1 MRSLSVTCPATST
14 FGCVGEARER
24 RCLAHAPAAQGCE
37 DFRKGTN
44 VTQHESSKLDLL
56 REQILNGQLSR
67 RAVLK
72 RAMVMGLS
80 APVIAALLAA
90 CGDDDEDDG
99 DDVPAATSTTAGGQA
114 TTAPS
119 EPTATT
125 APDSAASPTIADD
138 DASPTAASGQPV
150 TPVEPGQGRGVG
162 DLVRILLWQAPTI
175 LNSHFAQGD
184 KDTHATSLVL
194 EPLLAIDAEA
204 NFIPVLAAEVP
215 TLENGGIAEDGTSV
229 TYKLKEGVVWSDG
242 EPFSA
247 ADVRFT
253 WEFITNPEAAPTTIA
268 DYDDIEDVEI
278 VDDLTVTVH
287 FKEPV
292 AEWFAPFV
300 TAYGGH
306 ILPMH
311 LLQDF
316 VGAEAVNAPFNLNP
330 IGTGAYKVT
339 EFRPGDV
346 VLYEINESYRDDT
359 RPYFSQ
365 VEVKGGGDA
374 TSAARA
380 AIQTGETDW
389 GWNLQVEKTVLDQI
403 VADADSGELVIT
415 PGQSVERIL
424 INFADPNTEVNGAR
438 SEPSTKHPFLQFKEV
453 RQAFNMSCDR
463 DTIATELYGPAGQAT
478 ANILVSPPAFVSPNT
493 SFVFDV
499 EGAMAALDA
508 AGWTGSPR
516 AKDGVEM
523 SVIYQTTVNPVR
535 QKTQEIIKQSWE
547 EMGIPTELKSI
558 DAGVFFSSDAGN
570 PDTAAHFYADFEMF
584 TNGPASPYP
593 LAYMSNWKS
602 NEPEVDIPQQSN
614 GWLGNNYERWV
625 NEEYNALFLETAAEL
640 DPDAQAELFIALNDL
655 VIEEVVVIPLVHRNG
670 VTGVSKRLRG
680 YARSVYEP
688 DTWDVQNWYFEE

>member
-1 MRSLSVTCPATST
+1 MEQTTVSELG
-14 FGCVGEARER
+14 F
-24 RCLAHAPAAQGCE
+24 
-37 DFRKGTN
+37 
-44 VTQHESSKLDLL
+44 L
-56 REQILNGQLSR
+56 REEVLSGQLSR

-80 APVIAALLAA
+80 APVIAGLLAA
-90 CGDDDEDDG
+90 CGDDDDEPEDTPD
-99 DDVPAATSTTAGGQA
+99 ATATTGGATDPTTTTAAAPQA
-114 TTAPS
+114 
-119 EPTATT
+119 TATT
-125 APDSAASPTIADD
+125 ATGGGAATSPTAATDAASPT
-138 DASPTAASGQPV
+138 TATSAPV
-150 TPVEPGQGRGVG
+150 STVAPGQGRGVG
-162 DLVRILLWQAPTI
+162 DIVRILFWQAPTI
-175 LNSHFAQGD
+175 LNSHFSQGD
-184 KDTHATSLVL
+184 KDTNATSLVL
-194 EPLLAIDAEA
+194 EPLLAIDGEA

-215 TLENGGIAEDGTSV
+215 TLENGGLAEDGTSV
-229 TYKLKEGVVWSDG
+229 TYKLREGVLWSDG
-242 EPFSA
+242 EPFTA

-253 WEFITNPEAAPTTIA
+253 WEYVSNTAAATTTIA

-300 TAYGGH
+300 TGYGGH
-306 ILPMH
+306 IVPMH
-311 LLQDF
+311 ILQDF
-316 VGAEAVNAPFNLNP
+316 TGAEAVNAPFNLNP
-330 IGTGAYKVT
+330 IGTGAYKVV

-346 VLYEINESYRDDT
+346 VIYEINENYRDDT

-365 VEVKGGGDA
+365 VEFKGGGDA

-380 AIQTGETDW
+380 SIQTGETDW

-403 VADADSGELVIT
+403 AADADSGELVIT
-415 PGQSVERIL
+415 PGQNIERIL
-424 INFADPNTEVNGAR
+424 VNFADPNTEVGGAR
-438 SEPSTKHPFLQFKEV
+438 SEPTTQHPFLQFKEV

-499 EGAMAALDA
+499 EGAMSALDA

-516 AKDGVEM
+516 AKDGVELR
-523 SVIYQTTVNPVR
+523 VVYQTTVNPVR

-570 PDTAAHFYADFEMF
+570 PDTAAHFYSDFEMF
-584 TNGPASPYP
+584 TNGPGSPYP
-593 LAYMSNWKS
+593 LSYMSGWKS
-602 NEPEVDIPQQSN
+602 DKPEIDIPQQSN
-614 GWLGNNYERWV
+614 GWSGDNYGRWV
-625 NEEYNALFLETAAEL
+625 NEDYNALYLEAAAEL
-640 DPDAQAELFIALNDL
+640 DPEAQAEMFIAMNDL
-655 VIEEVVVIPLVHRNG
+655 LIEEVVVIPLVHRNG
-670 VTGVSKRLRG
+670 VTGVSTRLLG
-680 YARSVYEP
+680 YARSDYEP

>member
-1 MRSLSVTCPATST
+1 
-14 FGCVGEARER
+14 
-24 RCLAHAPAAQGCE
+24 
-37 DFRKGTN
+37 
-44 VTQHESSKLDLL
+44 VTQHHPTKLDLL
-56 REQILNGQLSR
+56 REQIQNGQLSR
-67 RAVLK
+67 RDVLK
-72 RAMVMGLS
+72 RAMLLGLS
-80 APVIAALLAA
+80 APVIAGLLAA
-90 CGDDDEDDG
+90 CGGDDDDDT
-99 DDVPAATSTTAGGQA
+99 PTE
-114 TTAPS
+114 APS
-119 EPTATT
+119 GATATT
-125 APDSAASPTIADD
+125 AGTGGATEEADATETTASEPASSPTSAATEAAESPTTQSSQA
-138 DASPTAASGQPV
+138 P
-150 TPVEPGQGRGVG
+150 PVEPGQGRGGG
-162 DLVRILLWQAPTI
+162 DLVKILLWQAPTI

-194 EPLLAIDAEA
+194 EPLMLIDAEA

-215 TLENGGIAEDGTSV
+215 TLENGGVAEDGSSV

-278 VDDLTVTVH
+278 IDDLTVTVH

-300 TAYGGH
+300 TCYGGH

-311 LLQDF
+311 ILQDY
-316 VGAEAVNAPFNLNP
+316 VGTEAVNAPFNLNP

-389 GWNLQVEKTVLDQI
+389 GWNLQVEKAVLDQI

-415 PGQSVERIL
+415 PGQSVERLL
-424 INFADPNTEVNGAR
+424 INRADPNMEVGGAR
-438 SEPSTKHPFLQFKEV
+438 SEPSTTHPFLQFLEV
-453 RQAFNMSCDR
+453 RQALNMSCDR
-463 DTIATELYGPAGQAT
+463 ETISAELYGPAGQAT
-478 ANILVSPPAFVSPNT
+478 ANILVSPPSFVSPNT
-493 SFVFDV
+493 SFEFDV
-499 EGAMAALDA
+499 EAAMAALEA

-523 SVIYQTTVNPVR
+523 RILYQTTVNPVR

-547 EMGIPTELKSI
+547 QMGIPTELKSI

-570 PDTAAHFYADFEMF
+570 PDTAAHFYADIEMF

-602 NEPEVDIPQQSN
+602 NEPEVDIPQQAN

-625 NEEYNALFLETAAEL
+625 NEEYNELFLQTAAEL
-640 DPDAQAELFIALNDL
+640 DPAAQADLFIALNDL
-655 VIEEVVVIPLVHRNG
+655 VIGDIVVIPLVWRNG
-670 VTGVSKRLRG
+670 VTGVSKRLKG

-688 DTWDVQNWYFEE
+688 DTWDVYNWYFEE